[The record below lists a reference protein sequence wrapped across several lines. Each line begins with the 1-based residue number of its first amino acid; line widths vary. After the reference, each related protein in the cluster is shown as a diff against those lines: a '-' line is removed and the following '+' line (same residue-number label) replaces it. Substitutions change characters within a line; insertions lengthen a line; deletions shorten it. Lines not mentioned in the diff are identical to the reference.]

1 MFFTKQLTAQNSIE
15 NSLRRCNML
24 ITDKRAL
31 AVLSLIKSKG
41 IIRFETEFC
50 AEIGLLKQNL
60 QKIKN
65 PKKYPSESN
74 SFTAEQLYKI
84 GEAYDVN
91 MNYLFGFSDEP
102 FRRNSL

>member
-1 MFFTKQLTAQNSIE
+1 
-15 NSLRRCNML
+15 ML

-31 AVLSLIKSKG
+31 AFLSLIKSKG

-74 SFTAEQLYKI
+74 SFTAEQLFKI
-84 GEAYDVN
+84 AKAYNAD
-91 MNYLFGFSDEP
+91 MNYLYGFSEDP
-102 FRRNSL
+102 FRK